1 LVLKLRE
8 FSSLGGK
15 FFCLKS
21 KLAKNRE
28 FNRKIQSLISNCHKT
43 QHQDPNYGPI
53 FVQFV
58 NYSSSDFGK
67 CSEQTDIGL
76 FDLHLMISYSVNIRL
91 FNIA

>member
-1 LVLKLRE
+1 MGSIVPISFEACIIETKIVSG
-8 FSSLGGK
+8 FMAASTSLGFTVPYLSTG
-15 FFCLKS
+15 
-21 KLAKNRE
+21 
-28 FNRKIQSLISNCHKT
+28 
-43 QHQDPNYGPI
+43 I